1 MKKGAS
7 RPKITRHLRLWNERA
22 VVPLLLCLGGILFS
36 TSVLAVQPSPN
47 LIVKNVRHVD
57 CGSSNKLIKSINA
70 ALASL
75 DPSQD
80 DTIFVRGACKEN
92 VTITGFDR
100 LTIIARAGAS
110 ISDASGG
117 ISSVVTVIDSMR
129 VSLQGFIINGSGP
142 TDQND
147 GIDCIAS
154 NCTFSGNT
162 VQGAAD
168 GVNVFRGGRAS
179 FSGDIIQ
186 DNSDNGLFIAQVTF
200 VFADSVTVQRNGT
213 SGVAVSAGGDL
224 ALKSSTVQN
233 NAGPGIAILLNASA
247 NVRQS
252 TITENGGDGIDVQ
265 NNSALQLGQAGATQ
279 GSSITANQGVGILV
293 KDLSFVTFPAG
304 VPNVVKNNLGA
315 KDVLCS
321 PKFPATRGALTDI
334 GGGTTNCVEP

>member
-1 MKKGAS
+1 
-7 RPKITRHLRLWNERA
+7 
-22 VVPLLLCLGGILFS
+22 LCLGGILFS
-36 TSVLAVQPSPN
+36 TSVFAAQPGQNS
-47 LIVKNVRHVD
+47 IGTNVRHVD
-57 CGSSNKLIKSINA
+57 CGSSNRLVKSINT

-80 DTIFVRGACKEN
+80 DTIYVRGACKEN
-92 VTITGFDR
+92 VTVTGFDR
-100 LTIIARAGAS
+100 LKIIARTGAS

-117 ISSVVTVIDSMR
+117 ILPVVTVTDSMR
-129 VSLQGFIINGSGP
+129 VALQGFIINGSGP

-154 NCTFSGNT
+154 NCSFSGNT

-186 DNSDNGLFIAQVTF
+186 DNSDNGIFIAQITF
-200 VFADSVTVQRNGT
+200 VFANGVTVQRNGT
-213 SGVAVSAGGDL
+213 FGVAVGAGGNL
-224 ALKSSTVQN
+224 QLNNSTVQS
-233 NAGPGIAILLNASA
+233 NAGPGIDIRQNATA

-252 TITENGGDGIDVQ
+252 TITGNGGDGIDVTG
-265 NNSALQLGQAGATQ
+265 NSALQLGQVGAAM

-293 KDLSFVTFPAG
+293 KDISFVTFPAG
-304 VPNVVKNNLGA
+304 VPNVVKDNLGA
-315 KDVLCS
+315 KDVFCS